1 MADEIVI
8 PEEDKMFIDPN
19 VNDGYPSF
27 GKPFPEITMELKNNM
42 AIYASINDSYPSF
55 GKEFP
60 EMNDEIRNIMFI
72 NPDYNDSYPSFLKQF
87 VDSDAL
93 PYSIMRNNNDYNDNY
108 PNFAREF
115 TNFGCFKDAENLE
128 TVTIPQSVSD
138 ISDYAFTGT
147 KIKEVTISPDCNYYP
162 NSFPPGTKIKNY

>member
-1 MADEIVI
+1 MADIVI
-8 PEEDKMFIDPN
+8 PEEDQMFIDPN

-27 GKPFPEITMELKNNM
+27 GK
-42 AIYASINDSYPSF
+42 
-55 GKEFP
+55 EFP
-60 EMNDEIRNIMFI
+60 EMNDKIRNIMFI
-72 NPDYNDSYPSFLKQF
+72 NPDYNDSYPSFLKQFVDSDAIPYSVMFINPTYNDSYPSFLKQF